1 MSDGLAH
8 SAARGATVTL
18 TAQGGRIVLQL
29 LSIIVLSRLLSPHDY
44 GLLTIVLVM
53 IGIGE
58 IFRDFGLTS
67 ASVQAPELSRGQRD
81 NLFWINT
88 GIGVALASLMYLA
101 AWPLQAIS
109 GQPELLG
116 IAQTLALM
124 FVFNGLATQY
134 RAQLMRSLRFVAL
147 AVSDIAAASLALIV
161 AIAAAG
167 LGLGYWALVLQ
178 QLTSGFVLLAC
189 LVLHGRWLPR
199 WYSRTAPVR
208 ALVVFGWNLVATNLI
223 SYGASQIDTILVASR
238 FGTASVGV
246 YNRAYQLVMT
256 PLSQMRSPLT
266 NVALP
271 VLSRIQHDRERF
283 DAFVVGGQLALGYCF
298 GIPLLLVAGLADPL
312 VQILLGPQWTQ
323 AAPFLRCFAI
333 AGLLSTLAFV
343 GYWTYVARGLAHQ
356 LFRYTMVATVIK
368 VVCVVT
374 GSFFGLEWIA
384 IGFMVAPAL
393 EWPLSLYWLSRI
405 TPFPARS
412 LYGGAFRILAV
423 AGTMGVVA
431 WAGSMLVPHAGPWA
445 QIGVG
450 VGLAVIEAAALLV
463 VRPLRRD
470 LATLVGFARLVAKR
484 RGEPAGGSEGTD
496 AQDKRVATEG
506 GNG

>member
-238 FGTASVGV
+238 FGTTSVGV

-266 NVALP
+266 NVP
-271 VLSRIQHDRERF
+271 FVEPRSRRPTTR
-283 DAFVVGGQLALGYCF
+283 C
-298 GIPLLLVAGLADPL
+298 
-312 VQILLGPQWTQ
+312 GPSW
-323 AAPFLRCFAI
+323 
-333 AGLLSTLAFV
+333 
-343 GYWTYVARGLAHQ
+343 
-356 LFRYTMVATVIK
+356 
-368 VVCVVT
+368 VT
-374 GSFFGLEWIA
+374 
-384 IGFMVAPAL
+384 
-393 EWPLSLYWLSRI
+393 RI
-405 TPFPARS
+405 SA
-412 LYGGAFRILAV
+412 
-423 AGTMGVVA
+423 
-431 WAGSMLVPHAGPWA
+431 
-445 QIGVG
+445 
-450 VGLAVIEAAALLV
+450 
-463 VRPLRRD
+463 
-470 LATLVGFARLVAKR
+470 
-484 RGEPAGGSEGTD
+484 
-496 AQDKRVATEG
+496 
-506 GNG
+506 

>member
-1 MSDGLAH
+1 M
-8 SAARGATVTL
+8 
-18 TAQGGRIVLQL
+18 
-29 LSIIVLSRLLSPHDY
+29 
-44 GLLTIVLVM
+44 
-53 IGIGE
+53 
-58 IFRDFGLTS
+58 
-67 ASVQAPELSRGQRD
+67 
-81 NLFWINT
+81 
-88 GIGVALASLMYLA
+88 
-101 AWPLQAIS
+101 
-109 GQPELLG
+109 
-116 IAQTLALM
+116 
-124 FVFNGLATQY
+124 
-134 RAQLMRSLRFVAL
+134 
-147 AVSDIAAASLALIV
+147 
-161 AIAAAG
+161 
-167 LGLGYWALVLQ
+167 
-178 QLTSGFVLLAC
+178 
-189 LVLHGRWLPR
+189 
-199 WYSRTAPVR
+199 R

-238 FGTASVGV
+238 FGTTSVGV

-412 LYGGAFRILAV
+412 LMVGRSVSLPWRGRWVWWPGQVLCWCPTP
-423 AGTMGVVA
+423 GPGRRSG
-431 WAGSMLVPHAGPWA
+431 WAS
-445 QIGVG
+445 
-450 VGLAVIEAAALLV
+450 GLL
-463 VRPLRRD
+463 
-470 LATLVGFARLVAKR
+470 
-484 RGEPAGGSEGTD
+484 
-496 AQDKRVATEG
+496 
-506 GNG
+506 